1 MPFQLNVP
9 GQPTSSQTG
18 AILWSQQPPAHA
30 PNVIFSWKTDA
41 YHRLAHEWWHPRAS
55 SLLKSLYFHERLML
69 IIMGVHRHTNPR
81 TSGLSVILHAP
92 FKLSLTSGDSYRLKL
107 NTSTVFEFYLCYRM
121 YDLLDVWRH
130 ALVCL
135 AKAWLW
141 KLLESATPPDT
152 RNSQIPDALATIECQ
167 MGRSRGL
174 GHKLH
179 GKGLN
184 RRLTKGASTSHFFSF
199 TTAIDQ
205 GMTSVNQPQCL
216 NLGIENNHDVLIS
229 APTSQNPTVTFRN
242 QRQHLEINSNVSNPV
257 PTSQNQPAAMSQ
269 NPPMG
274 TLEPWP
280 SILTIY
286 YLACLK
292 NYIGK
297 YSIILFFTETFTFSG
312 YVRGERIADTSYTPL
327 TSWPN

>member
-41 YHRLAHEWWHPRAS
+41 YRRLAHERWHPRAS

-107 NTSTVFEFYLCYRM
+107 NTNTVFEFYLCYRM
-121 YDLLDVWRH
+121 YDLLDVWWH

-135 AKAWLW
+135 AKVWLW

-152 RNSQIPDALATIECQ
+152 RNSQIPDALNF
-167 MGRSRGL
+167 GRSLKPNFWQAHHASRAL
-174 GHKLH
+174 LNWLKWYSTLTRAYLYPWMK
-179 GKGLN
+179 GKG
-184 RRLTKGASTSHFFSF
+184 KG
-199 TTAIDQ
+199 
-205 GMTSVNQPQCL
+205 
-216 NLGIENNHDVLIS
+216 
-229 APTSQNPTVTFRN
+229 
-242 QRQHLEINSNVSNPV
+242 
-257 PTSQNQPAAMSQ
+257 
-269 NPPMG
+269 
-274 TLEPWP
+274 
-280 SILTIY
+280 
-286 YLACLK
+286 K
-292 NYIGK
+292 
-297 YSIILFFTETFTFSG
+297 
-312 YVRGERIADTSYTPL
+312 GE
-327 TSWPN
+327 